1 LKAEKQ
7 RADQEA
13 GLKPKPASKT
23 RTTTDE
29 EAKDAATGFQ
39 GWLSRNKPIAA
50 FAVVAFVAVCVQ
62 ASGAYD
68 VKAAVMTLLSPILTP
83 IWKVRLH
90 CRSSTTTVCNAQ
102 DKRKYWC
109 CGLASDCLCCCMDVT
124 GWRKQAQ

>member
-1 LKAEKQ
+1 VVELKAEKQ

-62 ASGAYD
+62 GGCND
-68 VKAAVMTLLSPILTP
+68 AALTNTYSNMEGTAVLQ
-83 IWKVRLH
+83 KQHCNCVQCTRRL
-90 CRSSTTTVCNAQ
+90 
-102 DKRKYWC
+102 
-109 CGLASDCLCCCMDVT
+109 
-124 GWRKQAQ
+124 

>member
-1 LKAEKQ
+1 MVELKAEKQ
-7 RADQEA
+7 SADQEA

-68 VKAAVMTLLSPILTP
+68 VKEAVMTLLSPILTP
-83 IWKVRLH
+83 IWKVRLS
-90 CRSSTTTVCNAQ
+90 CKSSTAIVCNAQ
-102 DKRKYWC
+102 ENCKYWY
-109 CGLASDCLCCCMDVT
+109 CGWASDRLCCRLDVV
-124 GWRKQAQ
+124 